1 MAIKERL
8 KQSNNIN
15 KEIDS
20 LIEVAET
27 LRSKAE
33 RTTASIGDS
42 TSAHDP
48 HSRELIIAKLVD
60 TERLINQR
68 IDCLCD
74 VQAEIVGTIAKIPD
88 STYRL
93 ILTMHYVDK
102 VSLTDIAQALNYSY
116 SHIKRLRDEAIKEYS
131 KISKDEPQ

>member
-1 MAIKERL
+1 MAIKQKL

-15 KEIDS
+15 REIDS

-60 TERLINQR
+60 TERLISER

-74 VQAEIVGTIAKIPD
+74 LQNEIVSTIAKIPD
-88 STYRL
+88 STHRL
-93 ILTMHYVDK
+93 ILTMRYMDK
-102 VSLTDIAQALNYSY
+102 VSLTEIARALNYTY
-116 SHIKRLRDEAIKEYS
+116 RHINRLHNEAVREYEKMS
-131 KISKDEPQ
+131 